1 MFSYIPGYPKPLI
14 YHYIAMYTMIKH
26 SLTTTSL
33 ALLLNYQNGT
43 IAETKLAYHKLAGYA
58 MFNLLSYYIY
68 TNQYM
73 GTLGLQNF
81 VVSTFPSLTIE

>member
-1 MFSYIPGYPKPLI
+1 
-14 YHYIAMYTMIKH
+14 MY

-33 ALLLNYQNGT
+33 ASLLNYQNGT

-81 VVSTFPSLTIE
+81 VLRTFPSLAIE